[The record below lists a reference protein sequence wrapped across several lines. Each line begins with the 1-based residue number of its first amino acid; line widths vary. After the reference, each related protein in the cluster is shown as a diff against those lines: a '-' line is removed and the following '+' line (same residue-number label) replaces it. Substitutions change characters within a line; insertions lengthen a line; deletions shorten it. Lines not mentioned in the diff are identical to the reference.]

1 VVTSLQRHTTRAMNE
16 PLIRTIQI
24 VAWAFFVII
33 VYATLTHVAFVY
45 SIYHAL
51 GPWLL
56 RPEIKAYARLE
67 HVTAFAVLGA
77 IFLLAYP
84 GRAFLVCC
92 LVFSAAI
99 TLEYLQTL
107 TPDRHGTLIDAVEKL
122 GGASLGILAARAFL
136 YFSGK
141 ART

>member
-1 VVTSLQRHTTRAMNE
+1 MRPCLPVEHQLHLGESWNLVETNLVVTSLRRLTTLAMNE

-77 IFLLAYP
+77 IFFVGISRTRVSCLLP
-84 GRAFLVCC
+84 GV
-92 LVFSAAI
+92 
-99 TLEYLQTL
+99 
-107 TPDRHGTLIDAVEKL
+107 
-122 GGASLGILAARAFL
+122 
-136 YFSGK
+136 
-141 ART
+141 